1 MPGTASSRLSMAEL
15 FAGAFGGADPLAAS
29 RRYEAWLAGYCPL
42 DKDALKEKHARM
54 AADDFAFLRAAF
66 FRWSWHCRDLDA
78 RLARAPRV
86 LAIGDVHLENFGT
99 WRDAEGRLVWGVND
113 VDEAAAL
120 PFTSDLVRLAASALM
135 EARRRPT
142 RFLLAPDEVA
152 EPILD
157 GYRTGAARGGRPF
170 VLEGEHSMLRDL
182 AAVSGAAAAAE
193 WAALA
198 TKPKAQ
204 PIVEATAGAAAA
216 RLRSALP
223 AEATNLRWFRRTSGL
238 GSLGRPRFL
247 VIAEWRGGPIAR
259 EAKAAA
265 PSAATPTADP
275 GAAATR
281 LLASAIRAPDPLF
294 SIQDGWV
301 VRRLGPDARKIE
313 VKDLEAASDQRRLL
327 RAMGREVAN
336 LHLGTPGAAA
346 LLRSGLAALGADS
359 AWLHEAATTACRA
372 VAADRQAFA
381 AAQ

>member
-1 MPGTASSRLSMAEL
+1 MVEL
-15 FAGAFGGADPLAAS
+15 FAGEFGGADPVAAAQ
-29 RRYEAWLAGYCPL
+29 RYEAWLAGYCPL
-42 DKDALKEKHARM
+42 DADALLEKHERM
-54 AADDFAFLRAAF
+54 AAEDFAFLRAAF
-66 FRWSWHCRDLDA
+66 FRWGWHCRELDERVA
-78 RLARAPRV
+78 KAPRI
-86 LAIGDVHLENFGT
+86 LAVGDVHLENFGT
-99 WRDAEGRLVWGVND
+99 WRDAEGRLAWGVND

-120 PFTSDLVRLAASALM
+120 PFTSDLVRLAASAQM
-135 EARRRPT
+135 EARRRPM

-157 GYRTGAARGGRPF
+157 GYRTGVARGGRPF

-182 AAVSGAAAAAE
+182 AAVSGAAAAAD

-198 TKPKAQ
+198 AQPKAL
-204 PIVEATAGAAAA
+204 PVAAAAAGEAAA
-216 RLRSALP
+216 RLRAALP
-223 AEATNLRWFRRTSGL
+223 ADATDLRWFRRTSGL

-294 SIQDGWV
+294 SIRDGWV
-301 VRRLGPDARKIE
+301 VRRLGPDVRKIE
-313 VKDLEAASDQRRLL
+313 VKDIEAASDQRRLL
-327 RAMGREVAN
+327 RAMGRELAN

-346 LLRSGLAALGADS
+346 LLRSGLAALGRNS
-359 AWLHEAATTACRA
+359 AWLHEAASTACRA
-372 VAADRQAFA
+372 VAADRHAFA
-381 AAQ
+381 AAA